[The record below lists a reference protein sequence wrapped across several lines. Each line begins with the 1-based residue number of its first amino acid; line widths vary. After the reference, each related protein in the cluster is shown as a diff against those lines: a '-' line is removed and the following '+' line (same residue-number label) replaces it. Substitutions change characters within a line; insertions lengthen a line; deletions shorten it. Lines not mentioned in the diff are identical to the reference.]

1 MNIHK
6 LQYTTKSIINM
17 KLMYLEAMENS
28 STYNK
33 HNDLN
38 SFQIILIMETLVV
51 NIIIYINLVPMLG
64 D

>member
-33 HNDLN
+33 HELN
-38 SFQIILIMETLVV
+38 SFQIILIMETLLV
-51 NIIIYINLVPMLG
+51 NIMIYINRVSMLG

>member
-33 HNDLN
+33 HELN
-38 SFQIILIMETLVV
+38 SFQIILIMETLLV
-51 NIIIYINLVPMLG
+51 NIMIYINLVSMLG